1 MTTTI
6 RLFMTGSAE
15 KQIHYG
21 NYNQE
26 YATCI
31 LSCRRVLII
40 NFWYGAKS
48 LILSILNFKS
58 SRVGFRVSCI
68 LVSFSIGKYVHET
81 TLDWLY
87 LVENSYIERIE
98 NTIHKTLV
106 TQISWRITDESWV
119 QLWLERRRLQKFKEI
134 TQYISSLD
142 QSE

>member
-98 NTIHKTLV
+98 NTIHKNSSDTNKL
-106 TQISWRITDESWV
+106 THHGWV